1 MGVDFYNCKHC
12 NKIFNDCGAVYISCE
27 CGETWCSEECAQG
40 DKYTIPIDEDGEE
53 KIDFASCSF
62 CRSEDVCDKDLFE
75 FSLKKFK
82 TTRDEVLKI
91 FVLQNKKKV

>member
-53 KIDFASCSF
+53 EMKY
-62 CRSEDVCDKDLFE
+62 
-75 FSLKKFK
+75 
-82 TTRDEVLKI
+82 
-91 FVLQNKKKV
+91 